1 MRILALESSCDDTSA
16 AVVDNGRVV
25 LSNVI
30 DSQIDAHQLTGGV
43 VPEVAARQHLDSLNR
58 VIQSA
63 LDQAHCTMADID
75 VFAATLGPG
84 LIGSLLIGAQAA
96 KTLSMMTGKPFRGV
110 HHLHA
115 HIASNYIDSTLEPPF
130 LCLLVSGGHTQL
142 LHVKT
147 YHHIELLGET
157 LDDAVGE
164 AYDKV
169 ARLLSLGYP
178 GGPVVDGLAKAGNPK
193 AYDLPVGRTQHAWDF
208 SYSGLKTAVLR
219 LIERLIAEHQVAH
232 ASELPPTVIR
242 DICASFQYRATGIL
256 CKKAMAALQ
265 ETGLTTLAI
274 AGGVAANSAL
284 REQCQTMID
293 ALNTTNTTSNTPT
306 YQLYI
311 PALRYCTD
319 NAAMVAASAF
329 FNPLTDDL
337 GHEVFSRST
346 ALSPP

>member
-1 MRILALESSCDDTSA
+1 MRILALESSCDDTAA
-16 AVVDNGRVV
+16 AVVDDGRVV
-25 LSNVI
+25 LSSVI
-30 DSQIDAHQLTGGV
+30 DSQIEAHQITGGV
-43 VPEVAARQHLDSLNR
+43 VPEVAAREHLDSLNR
-58 VIQSA
+58 VIQTA
-63 LDQAHCTMADID
+63 LDNAGCTLDDID

-96 KTLSMMTGKPFRGV
+96 KTLSMMSGKPFRGV

-115 HIASNYIDSTLEPPF
+115 HIASNYINSDLEPPF

-142 LHVKT
+142 LKVT
-147 YHHIELLGET
+147 AYDQIDLLGQT

-178 GGPVVDGLAKAGNPK
+178 GGPVVDTLAKQGNPK
-193 AYDLPVGRTQHAWDF
+193 AYELPVGRTDKAWDF

-219 LIERLIAEHQVAH
+219 LIQRLTTEHGVENGSDLA
-232 ASELPPTVIR
+232 ASVIH

-256 CKKAMAALQ
+256 CKKAMAAMQ

-284 REQCQTMID
+284 RNQCQQAID
-293 ALNTTNTTSNTPT
+293 ALNGSPQETTKGP
-306 YQLYI
+306 YRLFI
-311 PALRYCTD
+311 PAMTYCTD

-329 FNPLTDDL
+329 FNPLTEDL
-337 GHEVFSRST
+337 GHEVFSRS
-346 ALSPP
+346 AV

>member
-1 MRILALESSCDDTSA
+1 MRILALESSCDDTAA
-16 AVVDNGRVV
+16 AVVDDGRVV
-25 LSNVI
+25 LSSVI
-30 DSQIDAHQLTGGV
+30 DSQIDAHQITGGV
-43 VPEVAARQHLDSLNR
+43 VPEVAAREHLDSLNR
-58 VIQSA
+58 VIQTA
-63 LDQAHCTMADID
+63 LDNAGCTLDDID

-96 KTLSMMTGKPFRGV
+96 KTLSMMSGRPFRGV

-115 HIASNYIDSTLEPPF
+115 HIASNYINADLEPPF

-142 LHVKT
+142 LKVAA
-147 YHHIELLGET
+147 YDQIELLGQT

-178 GGPVVDGLAKAGNPK
+178 GGPVVDTLAKQGNPK
-193 AYDLPVGRTQHAWDF
+193 AYELPVGRTDKAWDF

-219 LIERLIAEHQVAH
+219 LIQRLTAEHGVENG
-232 ASELPPTVIR
+232 SDLPTSVIH

-284 REQCQTMID
+284 REQCQQAID
-293 ALNTTNTTSNTPT
+293 ALNDSPKETSEGP
-306 YQLYI
+306 YRLFI
-311 PALRYCTD
+311 PAMAYCTD

-329 FNPLTDDL
+329 FNPLTEDL
-337 GHEVFSRST
+337 GHEVFSRS
-346 ALSPP
+346 AV